1 MPDPTHPTGSRAWL
15 VLFTSL
21 TLSAGHGLAM
31 FFVVTRIRLIPSIRD
46 LGDGEA
52 AVLVAWFLLSVPLAA
67 LALLLRGPLTRGS
80 QGRLRVL
87 ATLALLVTVVAFARY
102 ALVVARG

>member
-1 MPDPTHPTGSRAWL
+1 MNDSTTSAVPRAWL

-21 TLSAGHGLAM
+21 TLSAGHGLAL

-52 AVLVAWFLLSVPLAA
+52 AVLVGWFLLSVPLAA
-67 LALLLRGPLTRGS
+67 LALLLRRPLTRGNS
-80 QGRLRVL
+80 GRLRVL
-87 ATLALLVTVVAFARY
+87 ATLAVLVTAVAFARY
-102 ALVVARG
+102 AMVIARG